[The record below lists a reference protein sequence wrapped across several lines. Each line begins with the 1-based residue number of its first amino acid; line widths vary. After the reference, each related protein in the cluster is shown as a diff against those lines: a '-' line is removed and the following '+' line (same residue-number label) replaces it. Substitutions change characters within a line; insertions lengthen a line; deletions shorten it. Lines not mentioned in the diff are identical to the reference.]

1 MHHIHKENMR
11 LKSMQTRSSSDFDA
25 LEEVSSTSISED
37 SLQKCSSFEKNL
49 SHAVLSGKQPQ
60 REIASTDSSLKP
72 TLGASTKENEETLIV
87 ENNAPKSGKKF
98 TVVKIALKLLIAL
111 PVFITLVLF
120 YQGISCLMDY
130 RKFFGKDAPIPFSP
144 SHGVVAAIDK
154 SLLSSTE
161 TKLEDFDG
169 ESDFFIKKFSE
180 SNTDLDH
187 TKGKAPV
194 RLLLLGDSIARGVG
208 QMTSCYPL
216 LPETFGAILSKHHGG
231 APVYWS
237 AFGEPGATTKW
248 LASKVREESVLQT
261 KSFTLDE
268 FHSFHELKEI
278 RGSRNPKI
286 QWTKNLEYHRMLH
299 EANSFAGYDYIV
311 ALSGVND
318 IKGVLVP
325 FLVTDDASS
334 KSVLHEDDEVEWGFK
349 GDLTRLVKGL
359 NATGSLLDDDEKEV
373 KNCNRKPFILLP
385 SFPTKHVPVKVGLI
399 LRWIAVRSTG
409 LLDSFK
415 KQIANK
421 YENVEIVPIADD
433 KITQDFIDGVTKPGS
448 LRDMLYEEEILVQ
461 ISDKGKSQCEGKAR
475 DMSNFYNSRGRAKHE
490 ENMTFSSLFSHDAV
504 HPNDVGYDYFG
515 RYIGKELLKIMDQ
528 RL

>member
-11 LKSMQTRSSSDFDA
+11 LKSIQARSSSDFDA

-37 SLQKCSSFEKNL
+37 SLQKCSSLEKNL
-49 SHAVLSGKQPQ
+49 SHAVLSGKEPR
-60 REIASTDSSLKP
+60 RETASPDSSRKS
-72 TLGASTKENEETLIV
+72 TLGDSTIENEETLMV
-87 ENNAPKSGKKF
+87 ENNALKSGKKF
-98 TVVKIALKLLIAL
+98 KAVKTALKLLIAL
-111 PVFITLVLF
+111 PLFITLLLF

-130 RKFFGKDAPIPFSP
+130 RKFFGKEAPIPFSP

-154 SLLSSTE
+154 SLLSSTK
-161 TKLEDFDG
+161 TNLGDFDG
-169 ESDFFIKKFSE
+169 ESDFFIKKFSK

-261 KSFTLDE
+261 NSVTLDE
-268 FHSFHELKEI
+268 FRSFHELKEVKDI
-278 RGSRNPKI
+278 SNPKI
-286 QWTKNLEYHRMLH
+286 QWTQNLEYHRMLH

-334 KSVLHEDDEVEWGFK
+334 KSVFHEDDEVEWGFK

-359 NATGSLLDDDEKEV
+359 NATGSLLDGNETKATS
-373 KNCNRKPFILLP
+373 CNKKPFILLP

-399 LRWIAVRSTG
+399 LRLIAVRSTG

-421 YENVEIVPIADD
+421 HENVNIVPIADD
-433 KITQDFIDGVTKPGS
+433 KTTQDFIDGVTTPGS

-461 ISDKGKSQCEGKAR
+461 ISDKAKSQCEGKAR
-475 DMSNFYNSRGRAKHE
+475 DMSIFYNSRGRAKHE
-490 ENMTFSSLFSHDAV
+490 ENMMFGSLFSHDAV

-528 RL
+528 R